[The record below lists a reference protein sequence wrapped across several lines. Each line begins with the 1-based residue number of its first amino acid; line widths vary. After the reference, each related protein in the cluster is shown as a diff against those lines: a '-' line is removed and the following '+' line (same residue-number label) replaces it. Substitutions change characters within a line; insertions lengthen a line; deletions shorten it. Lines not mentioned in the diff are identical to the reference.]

1 MFCPNCGKQLPDDST
16 FCEHCGVKIEPEQP
30 GAVPS
35 APVQN
40 PVQPLAQ
47 APVPSGPV
55 QPSPLTEF
63 VKKNKKILGIGAGVL
78 VLLIAVVVF
87 IATRPQKVKL
97 GDYVSVEFS
106 GYDTM
111 GNATYTFDTEAFCK
125 EYAGKIEYQTPALGE
140 NMDDQSICQMLLQ
153 ECVSGSLN
161 KNQELT
167 NGDEVVY
174 EWKCDDKAAL
184 EKYDVK
190 LSYEDIKF
198 TVEGLEEIREVDPF
212 ENVKLEY
219 TGTAPNGRVNVVCES
234 TEDWAQALEYFVDP
248 SRDLDNGDTVT
259 VSIAQ
264 DDVGEEWEKIF
275 LQNYGVKF
283 TATEKEYT
291 VDGLGSYLTK
301 LEQVDS
307 ATLEE
312 MKSRGADAIKAE
324 AAQDWDE
331 AISLDSATYVGNY
344 LLVAKDQETNS
355 RKNML
360 YLVYQVQSTAS
371 FPEEGYQ
378 GSVTFYYTVRFD
390 NLIATPDGKVQVELG
405 DYVTQNDRFRTEF
418 NGHSYYFPGY
428 ENLDAAYRQCVTVN
442 VDRYTSETST
452 AEQ

>member
-1 MFCPNCGKQLPDDST
+1 MFCPTCGKPLPDDST

-30 GAVPS
+30 GAAPS

-40 PVQPLAQ
+40 PVQPSAQ

-219 TGTAPNGRVNVVCES
+219 TGTAPNGRVNVVCE
-234 TEDWAQALEYFVDP
+234 
-248 SRDLDNGDTVT
+248 
-259 VSIAQ
+259 
-264 DDVGEEWEKIF
+264 IF

>member
-16 FCEHCGVKIEPEQP
+16 FCEHCGTKIEAEQLQ
-30 GAVPS
+30 GAPS
-35 APVQN
+35 APAQS
-40 PVQPLAQ
+40 PVQPSVQ
-47 APVPSGPV
+47 APVPSQPA

-63 VKKNKKILGIGAGVL
+63 VKNNKKMVGIGAGVL
-78 VLLIAVVVF
+78 VLLIAVVAF

-97 GDYVSVEFS
+97 EDYVSVTFS

-111 GNATYTFDTEAFCK
+111 GNATYTFDVEAFCK

-140 NMDDQSICQMLLQ
+140 SMDDQAICQMLLQ
-153 ECVSGSLN
+153 DCVSGSLN
-161 KNQELT
+161 KNQELA
-167 NGDEVVY
+167 NGDEVTY
-174 EWKCDDKAAL
+174 EWNCDDKTAL

-190 LSYEDIKF
+190 LSYDDMKF
-198 TVEGLEEIREVDPF
+198 TVEGLEEVQEVDPF

-219 TGTAPNGRVNVVCES
+219 TGTAPNGRVEVVCDS
-234 TEDWAQALEYFVDP
+234 TEDWAQALVYSADP
-248 SRDLDNGDTVT
+248 YRDLDNGDTVT

-264 DDVGEEWEKIF
+264 DDMGDEWERVF
-275 LQNYGVKF
+275 LENYGVKF

-355 RKNML
+355 RKNAL
-360 YLVYQVQSTAS
+360 YLVYQVQSTAT

-378 GSVTFYYTVRFD
+378 GSVTFYYVVRFD

-405 DYVTQNDRFRTEF
+405 DYVTQNGRFRTEF

-428 ENLDAAYRQCVTVN
+428 ESLDEAYRQCVTVN
-442 VDRYTSETST
+442 VDRYTYETST
-452 AEQ
+452 VEQ

>member
-30 GAVPS
+30 GAAPS

-40 PVQPLAQ
+40 PVQPSAQ

-97 GDYVSVEFS
+97 GDYISVEFS

-111 GNATYTFDTEAFCK
+111 GNAAYTFDTEAFCK
-125 EYAGKIEYQTPALGE
+125 EYAGKIDYQTPALGE

-161 KNQELT
+161 KDQELT

-212 ENVKLEY
+212 ENVKL
-219 TGTAPNGRVNVVCES
+219 
-234 TEDWAQALEYFVDP
+234 
-248 SRDLDNGDTVT
+248 
-259 VSIAQ
+259 
-264 DDVGEEWEKIF
+264 
-275 LQNYGVKF
+275 
-283 TATEKEYT
+283 
-291 VDGLGSYLTK
+291 
-301 LEQVDS
+301 
-307 ATLEE
+307 
-312 MKSRGADAIKAE
+312 
-324 AAQDWDE
+324 
-331 AISLDSATYVGNY
+331 
-344 LLVAKDQETNS
+344 
-355 RKNML
+355 
-360 YLVYQVQSTAS
+360 
-371 FPEEGYQ
+371 
-378 GSVTFYYTVRFD
+378 
-390 NLIATPDGKVQVELG
+390 
-405 DYVTQNDRFRTEF
+405 
-418 NGHSYYFPGY
+418 
-428 ENLDAAYRQCVTVN
+428 
-442 VDRYTSETST
+442 
-452 AEQ
+452 